1 GANSKSITL
10 GPLQTSDSG
19 ASIYCQ
25 ARSLGYAD
33 SSLNPIWTNS
43 TAATLTISPQAV
55 FEPGLLKEDWW
66 TNGVTSRAV
75 VENGSVGNPN
85 FTYTTPLFEG
95 PSGTGNGNGPTIDF
109 VQRIDGYFVPPTTD
123 LYTFFTDS
131 DDDSD
136 FFISTDASPANKRL
150 VAQEAGW
157 SGVRNW
163 VSAGGGG
170 SVASQKRSDQWS
182 PNGGPT
188 VPYQAGISLNGGQLY
203 YIEQVHHNG
212 AAGGTHATA
221 TFKRTSEP
229 DPVNGVQTR
238 FVTNTIGMYV
248 PRIQWV
254 AFLQQPHNAT
264 AVSGGNSVTFTVAGT
279 SDPSPLIIGSS
290 DNPLTFINGAGG
302 SPLYYQWYKN
312 GTLIPGATASSYTLP
327 DVLPSDQGA
336 QFVCGLRALGYA
348 DNSLNRIFS
357 NSVAAVLTVVTDT
370 VPPSVTFAATFQNT
384 NWAPPQFIVNVT
396 FSEWM
401 NA

>member
-136 FFISTDASPANKRL
+136 FFISTDASPGNKRL

-182 PNGGPT
+182 PDGGVN
-188 VPYQAGISLNGGQLY
+188 VPYQSGISLTGGQLY

-212 AAGGTHATA
+212 AAGGTHTTA
-221 TFKRTSEP
+221 TFKRTSES
-229 DPVNGVQTR
+229 DPVNGDQTR
-238 FVTNTIGMYV
+238 FVTNRIGMYV

-254 AFLQQPHNAT
+254 AFLQQPTNQS
-264 AVSGGNSVTFTVAGT
+264 VLSGGNSVTFTVVGT
-279 SDPSPLIIGSS
+279 NDPSPLIIGSS
-290 DNPLTFINGAGG
+290 DNPLTFINTAGG
-302 SPLYYQWYKN
+302 SPQQYQWYKN
-312 GTLIPGATASSYTLP
+312 GTPIPGATGSSYTLP
-327 DVLPSDQGA
+327 FVLPSDQGA

-357 NSVAAVLTVVTDT
+357 NSVAAV
-370 VPPSVTFAATFQNT
+370 
-384 NWAPPQFIVNVT
+384 
-396 FSEWM
+396 
-401 NA
+401 